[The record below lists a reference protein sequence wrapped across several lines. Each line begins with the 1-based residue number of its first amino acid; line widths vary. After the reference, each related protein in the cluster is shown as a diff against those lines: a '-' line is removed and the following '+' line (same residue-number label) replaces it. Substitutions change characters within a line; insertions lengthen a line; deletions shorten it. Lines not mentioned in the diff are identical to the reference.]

1 MSQPWVNAD
10 PAHPCPA
17 GSEAVRAADARHTIE
32 EGPSLFKLR
41 HDDEPSLLSAPL
53 FPQVSGALCLVSR
66 AGKDGCLNLAG
77 NASGSVA
84 RDTRPCECLTRSG

>member
-66 AGKDGCLNLAG
+66 AGRMDASTWLAMPQVQWHG
-77 NASGSVA
+77 TPDPASV
-84 RDTRPCECLTRSG
+84 